1 MSTSTSALVT
11 HPNKERRLGWLSLL
25 CYHSYFLTSNHMSYF
40 EASSHNAPNGWVHF
54 LDQIPLCPHDY
65 CAKAKNKSDED

>member
-1 MSTSTSALVT
+1 
-11 HPNKERRLGWLSLL
+11 
-25 CYHSYFLTSNHMSYF
+25 MSYF